1 LIPYINH
8 SQDLHEKGGRV
19 VLVQRYRWKNKILRD
34 HLSILKG
41 ENSPTLILKNA
52 TYLNQVL
59 RKWITA
65 HIWIYNDRI
74 IYVGNDWPKKIDKA
88 EIVDCTNLYLVPGYI
103 EPHAHP
109 FQIYNP
115 LTLAQYT
122 SQFGTTTFVNDNL
135 VLAMQLEKKKAFSF
149 LEFMRGI
156 PSTIFW
162 WSRYDAQTELN
173 DEEKV
178 FSHGNVKSWFEHDTV
193 LQGGELTAWPRLL
206 DGDDMILHW
215 IQETKR
221 LRKPIEGHFPG
232 ASEKTLAKLMLLGV
246 DSDHEAMN
254 GKDVLSRLLQ
264 GYMVTLRYS
273 SIRPDLP
280 NILTEIHE
288 LGIDQYNHF
297 MLTTDG
303 SPSSFYE
310 DGHID
315 HLIQIAISQGV
326 PLIDAYNMATIN
338 VAKHFRIEHLHGN
351 IATGR
356 VANINFLKAKDNPTP
371 ISVLAKG
378 IWVKRDSKEVTD
390 AYPSIDWSNYDLS
403 PLKIEWDVTNQDMQF
418 SMPFGIKMENA
429 VITKPYSIAIN
440 ISDGKL
446 SEEHDECY
454 FMLLD
459 REGEWRIN
467 TLLKGFTKKI
477 GGMASSYT
485 GDGDIVLLGK
495 SQQDMK
501 IAFQRLKEIGG
512 GIVLVK
518 DGKIDV
524 EIPLPLRGMMAEMPL
539 SELIEKEKELIKYIK
554 EKGYAFEDPFYTI
567 VFFTST
573 HLPYI
578 RITQK
583 GLYDVMNKN
592 VLFPAIMR

>member
-1 LIPYINH
+1 MK
-8 SQDLHEKGGRV
+8 KGRRV
-19 VLVQRYRWKNKILRD
+19 VLLPRYRWKNKVLRD
-34 HLSILKG
+34 HVSILQG
-41 ENSPTLILKNA
+41 EQSPTIILKNA
-52 TYLNQVL
+52 TYLNFVL

-65 HIWIYNDRI
+65 HIWIYDDRI
-74 IYVGNDWPKKIDKA
+74 IYVGNEWPMNRSNA
-88 EIVDCTNLYLVPGYI
+88 EIVDCTNLFLVPGYM

-122 SQFGTTTFVNDNL
+122 SQFGTTTLINDNL
-135 VLAMQLEKKKAFSF
+135 VLAMQLEKKKAFTF
-149 LEFMRGI
+149 MEFMRNI
-156 PSTIFW
+156 PSTTYW
-162 WSRYDAQTELN
+162 WCRYDAQTELKE
-173 DEEKV
+173 EEKV
-178 FSHGNVKSWFEHDTV
+178 FSHSNVKSWFEHDLV

-221 LRKPIEGHFPG
+221 LKKPIEGHFPG

-246 DSDHEAMN
+246 DSDHEAMT
-254 GKDVLSRLLQ
+254 GKEVLNRLLQ
-264 GYMVTLRYS
+264 GYKVTLRYS

-280 NILTEIHE
+280 NILDEIHE
-288 LGIDQYNHF
+288 LGINQYDQF

-303 SPSSFYE
+303 SPSSFYG

-315 HLIQIAISQGV
+315 HLIRIAINHGV
-326 PLIDAYNMATIN
+326 PLVDAYSMATIN
-338 VAKHFRIEHLHGN
+338 VAKHFGMDYLHGN
-351 IATGR
+351 ITTGR
-356 VANINFLKAKDNPTP
+356 VANINFLQAKDNPTP

-378 IWVKRDSKEVTD
+378 IWVKKEGEEVPGV
-390 AYPSIDWSNYDLS
+390 YPKIDWNTYDLS
-403 PLKIEWDVTNQDMQF
+403 PLQIDWNVTNEDMQF

-440 ISDGKL
+440 VSDGTL
-446 SEEHDECY
+446 SEDHDECY

-467 TLLKGFTKKI
+467 TLLKGFTKEI
-477 GGMASSYT
+477 GGLASSYT

-495 SQQDMK
+495 SQPDMIK
-501 IAFQRLKEIGG
+501 AFNRLKEIGG

-518 DGKIDV
+518 NNKIDI
-524 EIPLPLRGMMAEMPL
+524 EIPLPLKGMMSDL
-539 SELIEKEKELIKYIK
+539 SLGELMEKEKELIQYIK
-554 EKGYAFEDPFYTI
+554 EKGYCFEDPFYTI